1 MKKNPILKLILTT
14 FLLVFFCEL
23 ANAELSTRIKDI
35 TRINGIRENQLIGY
49 GIVVGLEGSG
59 DSSSKVAVKSIQNF
73 LNSFGVKIDS
83 SKLKGKNIAAVGI
96 TAKIPPFAK
105 QGDNID
111 ITVSSI
117 GDAKSLQ
124 GGMLLLTPLKGADDQ
139 VYAVAQ
145 GPISIGGFNTQSGE
159 TEIRKNHSTIG
170 RIPNGATVEKDMK
183 PSFLTQKNTV
193 SFVLKQPDF
202 ATATTIAKQ
211 INKYFS
217 EEFASVTDP
226 STIEVYVPEEFR
238 EYLSTY
244 IASIQKLEVIPDS
257 IAKVVIN
264 ERTGTILMGGPI
276 KIMPV
281 AVAHGN
287 LTISIKTT
295 ESVSQPGA
303 FSSGSTAITKQT
315 NINVQEGKGRLV
327 PLKQAGSLNDV
338 VRILNTIGAS
348 PRDMITILQSMK
360 NAGALKAELE
370 II

>member
-1 MKKNPILKLILTT
+1 MKYVYKLIAIITLIISVSN
-14 FLLVFFCEL
+14 FSF
-23 ANAELSTRIKDI
+23 AELSTRIKDI

-49 GIVVGLEGSG
+49 GIVVGLEGTG

-83 SKLKGKNIAAVGI
+83 SKLKGKNIAAVGV

-105 QGDNID
+105 QGDTID

-124 GGMLLLTPLKGADDQ
+124 GGMLLLTPLKGADDN

-159 TEIRKNHSTIG
+159 NEVRKNHSTIG
-170 RIPNGATVEKDMK
+170 RIPGGATIEKDMK
-183 PSFLTQKNTV
+183 TNYLTLANTV
-193 SFVLKQPDF
+193 SFVLSQPDF
-202 ATATTIAKQ
+202 ATATSIAKQ
-211 INKYFS
+211 INQYFS
-217 EEFASVTDP
+217 EEFATVTDP

-244 IASIQKLEVIPDS
+244 IASIQKLEIVPDTT
-257 IAKVVIN
+257 AKVVIN

-287 LTISIKTT
+287 LNISIKQTKT
-295 ESVSQPGA
+295 VSQPGS
-303 FSSGSTAITKQT
+303 FSTGTTAITKQT
-315 NINVQEGKGRLV
+315 NINVNEGTGRLI
-327 PLKQAGSLNDV
+327 PLKQANSLNDV
-338 VRILNTIGAS
+338 VKILNTIGAS

-360 NAGALKAELE
+360 NAGALKADLE